1 MANQNSTSALV
12 PLMLMTPNPVVS
24 FREWLRSGEVAIVD
38 GDRPITPRASQTV
51 PHTTP
56 ANSHPLSSADSAP
69 PLASPTT

>member
-1 MANQNSTSALV
+1 MANQNSTRALV
-12 PLMLMTPNPVVS
+12 PLMLMTPNPFVS
-24 FREWLRSGEVAIVD
+24 FWEWLRRGEVAIVD
-38 GDRPITPRASQTV
+38 GYRPITPRASQTV